1 MQAEPQAE
9 LQLVLDGS
17 FQRLLAHGLAQFH
30 HLMSKSQDEQDG
42 RITLVRH
49 KHGEDSQQLLDKPA
63 DISCADILA
72 ALEAQPEGGMHS
84 RRLSRFVRGH
94 ATGEDT
100 DSVAPSDYCP
110 GPSSIAL
117 EQAPSLPEAC

>member
-1 MQAEPQAE
+1 M
-9 LQLVLDGS
+9 
-17 FQRLLAHGLAQFH
+17 LAHGLAQFH

-72 ALEAQPEGGMHS
+72 ALEAHPEGGMHS

-110 GPSSIAL
+110 GPSLLLSTLFGKPMLAAGD
-117 EQAPSLPEAC
+117 EGDVAGVAGCVVP